1 MTNVCRGRGKLHRRV
16 RQRRDELR
24 ELGDDNGQNA
34 ALLQLVATTAAEDVD
49 EADPTPSFS
58 PLGVK
63 SGGLSLALTRA
74 PGRPR
79 FERRAAE
86 SEGRVPRCFRSGRLR
101 RRAAGGCQSRE
112 RSRRAIFLSESASA
126 CERAAQRRHDALLDA
141 RAHFLQ
147 EARQALC
154 YDEMYQRPFFF
165 LVFFFFAT

>member
-1 MTNVCRGRGKLHRRV
+1 MDKTRLFCSSWR
-16 RQRRDELR
+16 LR
-24 ELGDDNGQNA
+24 LPR
-34 ALLQLVATTAAEDVD
+34 TVD

-165 LVFFFFAT
+165 SFFFFRDVDVRRRRPRLTLTKKIRT